1 MSVRVG
7 GGRWGSGCGAHPTSP
22 PPASSAGSR
31 LKCIKDKLLP
41 IAGTALVA
49 ALLIAVIALAGRR
62 GGLQWG
68 SMCGA
73 GWIWGLQWGSMCGA
87 PGMWGLQWGSVW
99 GCMDVGPPMGVSVGL
114 WGCGASNGGQCGA
127 GWIWGLQWGSVW
139 GCGDLGPPM
148 GVSVGLWGPQCGS
161 LHGAPWLWGS
171 PAPLVSPLP
180 SPRVSSQ
187 PTDAP
192 PAPPAPP
199 PPPAP
204 RVAPRPGSRSARAA
218 STSWR
223 RRRSGTE
230 GGASVRRTERN
241 WPQCRA
247 GRSW

>member
-114 WGCGASNGGQCGA
+114 WG
-127 GWIWGLQWGSVW
+127 
-139 GCGDLGPPM
+139 
-148 GVSVGLWGPQCGS
+148 PQCGS

-241 WPQCRA
+241 WPQCGA